1 MHSIWLEFKIPSQIY
16 SHSLSITN
24 SKATSVRYRSKSMT
38 HINIS
43 CAFKTAFQTKMTRVN
58 SFDFHASFSYML
70 SIYKIKNLTIF
81 KYIF

>member
-38 HINIS
+38 HINFS
-43 CAFKTAFQTKMTRVN
+43 CAFKTAFQNKMTRVN
-58 SFDFHASFSYML
+58 TFDFYALFSYIL
-70 SIYKIKNLTIF
+70 YIYRLKN
-81 KYIF
+81 